1 MLNVGISLM
10 LTSELEGGWLDN
22 GKGDPCNVGGGEVTP
37 LPRLD
42 MEEMDEVGVR
52 RVVGWEGR

>member
-1 MLNVGISLM
+1 
-10 LTSELEGGWLDN
+10 
-22 GKGDPCNVGGGEVTP
+22 VGGGEVTP
-37 LPRLD
+37 LPRLE